1 MNELDIEKRVF
12 LLAIAKREEGE
23 SLDDVLD
30 MLVRTG
36 MFDLK
41 EGKKVLQ
48 ELKDEKYIVG
58 ENLSMTGVIEA
69 DKAEKEF
76 KQ

>member
-1 MNELDIEKRVF
+1 MNELEIEKRVF
-12 LLAIAKREEGE
+12 LLALAKREEGE
-23 SLDDVLD
+23 SMDDVLN
-30 MLVRTG
+30 MLVETG

-41 EGKKVLQ
+41 EGKEFLK
-48 ELKDEKYIVG
+48 ELRNSNHIVG
-58 ENLSMTGVIEA
+58 ENLSMTGIIEA

>member
-1 MNELDIEKRVF
+1 MEELEIEKRVF
-12 LLAIAKREEGE
+12 LLALAKREEGE
-23 SLDDVLD
+23 TLNDVLK
-30 MLVRTG
+30 MLVETG

-41 EGKKVLQ
+41 EGKQNLR
-48 ELKDEKYIVG
+48 ELRDANFIVG
-58 ENLSMTGVIEA
+58 DNLSMTGVMEA

>member
-12 LLAIAKREEGE
+12 LLAIAKREKGE
-23 SLDDVLD
+23 SLDDVLK
-30 MLVRTG
+30 MLVETG
-36 MFDLK
+36 MFDMK

-48 ELKDEKYIVG
+48 ELKDAKYIVG

>member
-1 MNELDIEKRVF
+1 MEELAIEKRVF
-12 LLAIAKREEGE
+12 LLAISKKEEGE
-23 SLDDVLD
+23 SMKTILA
-30 MLVRTG
+30 MLVETG
-36 MFDLK
+36 MFDAK

-48 ELKDEKYIVG
+48 ELRDANYVVG

>member
-1 MNELDIEKRVF
+1 MEELTIEKRVF
-12 LLAIAKREEGE
+12 LLAISKREEGE
-23 SLDDVLD
+23 SMNSILS
-30 MLVRTG
+30 MLVDTG

-41 EGKKVLQ
+41 EGKKVLS
-48 ELKDEKYIVG
+48 ELRDTNYVVG

>member
-1 MNELDIEKRVF
+1 MEELEIEKRVF

-23 SLDDVLD
+23 SMDDVLA
-30 MLVRTG
+30 MLVETG
-36 MFDLK
+36 MFDNK
-41 EGKKVLQ
+41 EGKRH
-48 ELKDEKYIVG
+48 LKALREANYIVG

-69 DKAEKEF
+69 DKAEREF

>member
-1 MNELDIEKRVF
+1 MKNIL
-12 LLAIAKREEGE
+12 
-23 SLDDVLD
+23 S
-30 MLVRTG
+30 MLVDTG
-36 MFDLK
+36 IFDNK

-48 ELKDEKYIVG
+48 ELRDANYIVG

>member
-1 MNELDIEKRVF
+1 MEELEIEKRVF
-12 LLAIAKREEGE
+12 LLAVSKREEGE
-23 SLDDVLD
+23 SMDDVLK
-30 MLVRTG
+30 MLVETG

-41 EGKKVLQ
+41 EGKTHLVELQ
-48 ELKDEKYIVG
+48 NSNFIVG

>member
-23 SLDDVLD
+23 SLDDVLK
-30 MLVRTG
+30 MLVDTG
-36 MFDLK
+36 MFDMK

-69 DKAEKEF
+69 DEAEKEF

>member
-1 MNELDIEKRVF
+1 MEELEIEKRVF
-12 LLAIAKREEGE
+12 LLAVAKRKEGE
-23 SLDDVLD
+23 SMNIILS
-30 MLVRTG
+30 MLIDTG
-36 MFDLK
+36 MFNKK
-41 EGKKVLQ
+41 EGKKHLD
-48 ELKDEKYIVG
+48 ELSKANYIVG

>member
-23 SLDDVLD
+23 SLEHILN
-30 MLVRTG
+30 MLVETG
-36 MFDLK
+36 MFEMQ
-41 EGKKVLQ
+41 EGEQALQ
-48 ELKDEKYIVG
+48 ELKDAKYIVG

>member
-1 MNELDIEKRVF
+1 MEELSIEKRVT

-23 SLDDVLD
+23 SLDDVLG
-30 MLVRTG
+30 MLVDTG
-36 MFDLK
+36 MYDKK
-41 EGKKVLQ
+41 EAKKVFE
-48 ELKDEKYIVG
+48 ELREANYIVG

>member
-1 MNELDIEKRVF
+1 MEELEIEKRVF
-12 LLAIAKREEGE
+12 LLAISKREEGE
-23 SLDDVLD
+23 SMKNILS
-30 MLVRTG
+30 MLVDTG

-41 EGKKVLQ
+41 EGKKVLS
-48 ELKDEKYIVG
+48 ELRDANYVVG

>member
-1 MNELDIEKRVF
+1 MEELEIEKRVF

-23 SLDDVLD
+23 TLDDVLK
-30 MLVRTG
+30 MLVETG
-36 MFDLK
+36 MFDMK
-41 EGKKVLQ
+41 EGKQALQ
-48 ELKDEKYIVG
+48 ELKDAKYIVG

>member
-1 MNELDIEKRVF
+1 MEELAIEKRVF
-12 LLAIAKREEGE
+12 LLAISKREEGE
-23 SLDDVLD
+23 SMKNILS
-30 MLVRTG
+30 MLVDTG
-36 MFDLK
+36 MFDMK
-41 EGKKVLQ
+41 EGKKVLS
-48 ELKDEKYIVG
+48 ELRNANYMVG

>member
-1 MNELDIEKRVF
+1 VNELDIEKRVF

-48 ELKDEKYIVG
+48 ELKDEKYIIG

>member
-1 MNELDIEKRVF
+1 MEELTIEKRVF
-12 LLAIAKREEGE
+12 LLAISKREEGE
-23 SLDDVLD
+23 SMKTILA
-30 MLVRTG
+30 MLVETG
-36 MFDLK
+36 MFDAK

-48 ELKDEKYIVG
+48 ELRDANYVVG

>member
-1 MNELDIEKRVF
+1 MEELAIEKRVF

-23 SLDDVLD
+23 SLDDVLN
-30 MLVRTG
+30 MLVETG
-36 MFDLK
+36 MFDMK
-41 EGKKVLQ
+41 EGKQALQ
-48 ELKDEKYIVG
+48 ELKDAKYIVG

>member
-23 SLDDVLD
+23 TLDDVLK
-30 MLVRTG
+30 MLVETG

-41 EGKKVLQ
+41 EGKQVLQ
-48 ELKDEKYIVG
+48 ELKDDKYIVG

>member
-1 MNELDIEKRVF
+1 MEELDVIKQVF

-23 SLDDVLD
+23 SMKVTLEI
-30 MLVRTG
+30 LVDTG
-36 MFDLK
+36 MFELK
-41 EGKKVLQ
+41 EGKKVLA
-48 ELKDEKYIVG
+48 ELRDEKYIIG

-69 DKAEKEF
+69 DKAEKKF

>member
-23 SLDDVLD
+23 SFDDVLD